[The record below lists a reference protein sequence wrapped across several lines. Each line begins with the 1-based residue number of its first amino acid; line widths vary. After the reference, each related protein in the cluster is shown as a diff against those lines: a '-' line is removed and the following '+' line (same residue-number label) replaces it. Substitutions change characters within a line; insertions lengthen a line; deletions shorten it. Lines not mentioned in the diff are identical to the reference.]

1 MRPVTLAIAVAGSLL
16 LAGACT
22 PTGAP
27 PADPPAEAADEAS
40 PPAAASAGFRCGDL
54 LLGVDFDNAAET
66 ATLSWSG
73 HRRVLPQ
80 VEAASG
86 ARYADEAGNEFW
98 NKGDEATLTLAGAAP
113 LQCGTTDDVSPW
125 DEARARG
132 IAFRGIGTEPGWM
145 VEVDGGEA
153 PALRAQLDYGER
165 NLEVAPVEVAADGT
179 GYSGTAGD
187 GTVVDV
193 VVVAGDCSDG
203 MSDQTYPARVQLTV
217 GERVL
222 HGCGAFLDR

>member
-1 MRPVTLAIAVAGSLL
+1 MRPVQLAIAVAGSLL
-16 LAGACT
+16 LATACT
-22 PTGAP
+22 QNSAPPPAP
-27 PADPPAEAADEAS
+27 PADVADEAS
-40 PPAAASAGFRCGDL
+40 PPAATSANFRCGDL

-73 HRRVLPQ
+73 HRHVLPQ

-86 ARYADEAGNEFW
+86 ARYADDAGNEFW
-98 NKGDEATLTLAGAAP
+98 NKGDEATLTLAGTAP
-113 LQCGTTDDVSPW
+113 LQCGITDDVSPW

-132 IAFRGIGTEPGWM
+132 VAFRGIGTEPGWM

-165 NLEVAPVEVAADGT
+165 SLEAGPVEVAADGT
-179 GYSGTAGD
+179 GYSGTADD

-193 VVVAGDCSDG
+193 VVVTGDCSDG

-217 GERVL
+217 GDRVL

>member
-1 MRPVTLAIAVAGSLL
+1 MRRIPLFIATAGSLL
-16 LAGACT
+16 LASACT
-22 PTGAP
+22 PPGTPQPEPSA
-27 PADPPAEAADEAS
+27 
-40 PPAAASAGFRCGDL
+40 PAAPAATSANFRCGDL
-54 LLGVDFDNAAET
+54 LLGADFDNVTET
-66 ATLSWSG
+66 VTLSWSG

-80 VEAASG
+80 AVAASG
-86 ARYADEAGNEFW
+86 ARFADDKGNEFW
-98 NKGDEATLTLAGAAP
+98 NKGDEATLTLAGGEALA
-113 LQCGTTDDVSPW
+113 CGVTDDVSPW

-132 IAFRGIGTEPGWM
+132 VAFRAIGTEPGWM

-165 NLEVAPVEVAADGT
+165 SLEIERVVVAADGT
-179 GYSGTAGD
+179 GFSGTMDDDTAVYL
-187 GTVVDV
+187 VVLSD
-193 VVVAGDCSDG
+193 DCSDG